1 MRSGGINGTDALET
15 INAAAAAIASVDSR
29 VRRASVQDNL
39 VIKSELDYRKRRG
52 SCWSLYWCFGS
63 YKNKKRIGRAVIVP
77 ETSASLMDVPTAEHP
92 PRPPPLELP
101 FVVPPSSPASFLPSE
116 PPSSA
121 QSPTGLLSLTS
132 VSANMYS
139 PGGPPS
145 IFAIGPY
152 AHETQLVSPPVFSTF
167 ATEPS
172 TAPYTPPPES
182 VHLTTPSS
190 PEVPFARLLEPTLQN
205 GEACQRYRFSQY
217 EFQSYQLQPG
227 SPVSHLISP
236 SSGTSSPLPEL
247 EFGTGIPFLL
257 GFGTGHPPKL
267 LDLDKIVRRE
277 WESREVSGEV
287 TPDATEPTSSNC
299 CHLNRQHS
307 DVAPLPEIPNVLQ
320 NNETAIDHRVSFEI
334 TAEEVVRC
342 VEKKPPI
349 LHKAV
354 PVEHT
359 AEERPMRTENLM
371 GETSNNASETALPDC
386 ENRQRHQ
393 KNQKINLGSSR
404 EFNFNSINGGN
415 SDEPSIGPNW
425 WVKETVLIDDGGPRK
440 NWSFFPMMQTGVR

>member
-1 MRSGGINGTDALET
+1 MRSGGINGTDSLET
-15 INAAAAAIASVDSR
+15 INAAAAAIESR
-29 VRRASVQDNL
+29 VRRASVQ
-39 VIKSELDYRKRRG
+39 KRRWG
-52 SCWSLYWCFGS
+52 SCWSLYRCFGS
-63 YKNKKRIGRAVIVP
+63 YKHNKRIGRAVIVP
-77 ETSASLMDVPTAEHP
+77 ETSASVMDVPTAEHP

-101 FVVPPSSPASFLPSE
+101 FVVPPSSPASFLPSD

-121 QSPTGLLSLTS
+121 QSPTGVLSLTS

-172 TAPYTPPPES
+172 TAPYTPPES

-190 PEVPFARLLEPTLQN
+190 PEVPFSRLLEPTLQN
-205 GEACQRYRFSQY
+205 GEACQRYGFSQY

-247 EFGTGIPFLL
+247 EFATGIPFLL
-257 GFGTGHPPKL
+257 GFTTGHPPKL
-267 LDLDKIVRRE
+267 LDLDKIARGE
-277 WESREVSGEV
+277 WESREVSGEAS
-287 TPDATEPTSSNC
+287 PDATATEPRSSNC
-299 CHLNRQHS
+299 CHYNRQHS
-307 DVAPLPEIPNVLQ
+307 DVAPLPKIPNELQ
-320 NNETAIDHRVSFEI
+320 NDETAIDHRVSFEI
-334 TAEEVVRC
+334 TTEEVVRS
-342 VEKKPPI
+342 VEKKLPI

-354 PVEHT
+354 PKPIEYVGHT
-359 AEERPMRTENLM
+359 AEERPIRTENLI

-386 ENRQRHQ
+386 KNRQRHQ
-393 KNQKINLGSSR
+393 KNQKITLGSGR

-415 SDEPSIGPNW
+415 PDEPSIGPNW